1 MYINCQQ
8 AKACSLDQ
16 LFELWLLWK
25 LKENMFSMERVEQKL
40 EWSISN
46 EALKISDMAEV
57 ASARNRFDAALQL
70 LVDKRDDG
78 YDIL

>member
-1 MYINCQQ
+1 
-8 AKACSLDQ
+8 
-16 LFELWLLWK
+16 
-25 LKENMFSMERVEQKL
+25 MERVEQKL

>member
-1 MYINCQQ
+1 MKIKRKYVLYG
-8 AKACSLDQ
+8 KSGTKVRL
-16 LFELWLLWK
+16 
-25 LKENMFSMERVEQKL
+25 
-40 EWSISN
+40 ISN

>member
-1 MYINCQQ
+1 MIT
-8 AKACSLDQ
+8 
-16 LFELWLLWK
+16 
-25 LKENMFSMERVEQKL
+25 LKIKRKYVLYGKSGTKVRL
-40 EWSISN
+40 ISN

>member
-1 MYINCQQ
+1 MIT
-8 AKACSLDQ
+8 
-16 LFELWLLWK
+16 
-25 LKENMFSMERVEQKL
+25 LKIKRKYVLYGKSGTKVRV
-40 EWSISN
+40 ISN

>member
-1 MYINCQQ
+1 MLTRSTFYII
-8 AKACSLDQ
+8 
-16 LFELWLLWK
+16 FT
-25 LKENMFSMERVEQKL
+25 LKIKRKYVLNGKSKTKVRV
-40 EWSISN
+40 ISN